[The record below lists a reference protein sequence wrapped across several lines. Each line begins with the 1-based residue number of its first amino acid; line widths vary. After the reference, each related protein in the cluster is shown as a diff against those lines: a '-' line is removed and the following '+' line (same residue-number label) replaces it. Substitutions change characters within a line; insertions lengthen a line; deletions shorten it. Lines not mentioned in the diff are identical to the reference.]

1 MGQNTQNIAYN
12 FGQMGSAYCSNANV
26 VVPPRD
32 MVIVAIQFLSDNVL
46 TLLTPESLDGR
57 GPNFPAVDVR
67 SNNLDLDQEDNDINA
82 NGVVT
87 LDLANNAGSN
97 IETVTL
103 SGGANDK
110 VQAGQFV
117 LLVNNDA
124 ESDGNP
130 ATTIDAQT
138 PTPIYNGP
146 NARGVKVKSVDGASV
161 RLQGHGLTRSTFVG
175 ISPDSQSLI
184 FLDDTHGAGGITN
197 STSLAFPAGITIYG
211 RWTAV
216 KTTAASAPTTTP
228 GGIICY
234 FGY

>member
-87 LDLANNAGSN
+87 LDLTDNAGSN
-97 IETVTL
+97 IETVAL

-117 LLVNNDA
+117 LLVNATA
-124 ESDGNP
+124 ESDGDP

-146 NARGVKVKSVDGASV
+146 NARGVKISKVDGV
-161 RLQGHGLTRSTFVG
+161 NVTLEGHGNTAFAGL
-175 ISPDSQSLI
+175 SPSSQMLI
-184 FLDDTHGAGGITN
+184 CIDEYHGAGGMDATGLVI
-197 STSLAFPAGITIYG
+197 AGGSTIYG
-211 RWTAV
+211 RWTSCA
-216 KTTAASAPTTTP
+216 TTTGDP
-228 GGIICY
+228 AICNFGIY
-234 FGY
+234 WH

>member
-1 MGQNTQNIAYN
+1 MGQNSQDIAYN
-12 FGQMGSAYCSNANV
+12 FGQMGSVYCAKANV

-32 MVIVAIQFLSDNVL
+32 MVIVAIQFLADNAL
-46 TLLTPESLDGR
+46 TVLTPESLDGR
-57 GPNFPAVDVR
+57 GPNFPMINDAD
-67 SNNLDLDQEDNDINA
+67 NADLDADTNDFNA

-87 LDLANNAGSN
+87 LDLTDNAGSN
-97 IETVTL
+97 LFTVAL

-117 LLVNNDA
+117 LLVNDTA
-124 ESDGNP
+124 ETDGDP
-130 ATTIDAQT
+130 ATVIDAQT

-146 NARGVKVKSVDGASV
+146 NARGVKVKKVDGANV
-161 RLQGHGLTRSTFVG
+161 TLEGHGVTRSSFVG

-184 FLDDTHGAGGITN
+184 FLDDTHGAGGM
-197 STSLAFPAGITIYG
+197 SSATSLTFPAGMTIYG

-216 KTTAASAPTTTP
+216 KPTAQSHTTVA

>member
-1 MGQNTQNIAYN
+1 MGQNSQEVAYN
-12 FGQMGSAYCSNANV
+12 FGQMGNVYCSNANV

-32 MVIVAIQFLSDNVL
+32 MVIVAIQFLASNAI
-46 TLLTPESLDGR
+46 TLLTPESLDER
-57 GPNFPAVDVR
+57 GPNFFAVDSR
-67 SNNLDLDQEDNDINA
+67 SNNLDLDAEDNDINA

-87 LDLANNAGSN
+87 LDLTDNAGSN
-97 IETVTL
+97 ITTVAL
-103 SGGANDK
+103 AGGANDR

-117 LLVNNDA
+117 LLVNATA
-124 ESDGNP
+124 ESDGDP

-146 NARGVKVKSVDGASV
+146 NARGVKVKSVDGANV
-161 RLQGHGLTRSTFVG
+161 TLEGHGTTRSTFVG
-175 ISPDSQSLI
+175 ISPDTQSLI

-197 STSLAFPAGITIYG
+197 STSLAFPAGMTIYG

-216 KTTAASAPTTTP
+216 QATAASGATAKP

>member
-1 MGQNTQNIAYN
+1 MGQNTQDIAYN
-12 FGQMGSAYCSNANV
+12 FGQMGSVYCSNANV

-32 MVIVAIQFLSDNVL
+32 MVIVAIQFLSQEVI
-46 TLLTPESLDGR
+46 TTLTPESLDGR
-57 GPNFPAVDVR
+57 GPNFPAVHNADGTL
-67 SNNLDLDQEDNDINA
+67 LDSDTNDYNA

-87 LDLANNAGSN
+87 LDLTDNAGSN
-97 IETVTL
+97 ITEVAL
-103 SGGANDK
+103 AGGANDK

-117 LLVNNDA
+117 LLVNDTA
-124 ESDGNP
+124 QTDGNP
-130 ATTIDAQT
+130 AITIDAQT

-146 NARGVKVKSVDGASV
+146 NARGVKVKKVDGANV
-161 RLQGHGLTRSTFVG
+161 TLQGHGVTSTTFAG

-184 FLDDTHGAGGITN
+184 FLDDTHGAGGI
-197 STSLAFPAGITIYG
+197 SSATSLAFPAGMTIYG

-216 KTTAASAPTTTP
+216 QTTAATAPTTRP

>member
-1 MGQNTQNIAYN
+1 MGQNSQDVAYN

-32 MVIVAIQFLSDNVL
+32 MVIVAIQFLSQNVL

-67 SNNLDLDQEDNDINA
+67 SNNLDLDAEDNDINA

-87 LDLANNAGSN
+87 LDLTDNAGSN
-97 IETVTL
+97 IFTVAL
-103 SGGANDK
+103 AGGANDK

-117 LLVNNDA
+117 LLVNDTA
-124 ESDGNP
+124 ESDGDP

-146 NARGVKVKSVDGASV
+146 NARGVKVKKVDGANV
-161 RLQGHGLTRSTFVG
+161 TLEGHGVTRSTFVG
-175 ISPDSQSLI
+175 ISPSSQSLI

-197 STSLAFPAGITIYG
+197 STSLAFPAGMTIYG

-216 KTTAASAPTTTP
+216 QTTAASSPATAP